1 MDYGVKPNQKTKY
14 ESESGTTEVPR
25 STAAKELPRNDGD
38 EGWSLAFIIL
48 SHKSLFTAFGD
59 MVNCGGHTARTCDQ
73 CPYDDDIYR
82 GYVNLKIG
90 QHQYFGY
97 LSMRVIRK

>member
-1 MDYGVKPNQKTKY
+1 MDYGGKPNQKTKY

-25 STAAKELPRNDGD
+25 STAAKELQRNDGD

-82 GYVNLKIG
+82 GYVKIG
-90 QHQYFGY
+90 QHQYFGS